1 MKLPFSKRDKS
12 KVARS
17 SLAGRRL
24 SLLILFLLLVGTVV
38 LIIAANV
45 GDLVPVF
52 HRQAPYVTLALTFG
66 AVVAASELTSRYT
79 DEPTQALVSS
89 AGVLY
94 CLLNGLVSALVYGL
108 LVRYGKSILPGIA
121 KDRLMMS
128 VAAGFGAMAL
138 LRSKF
143 FTLRTAAGEDIS
155 IGPDAA
161 VQAFLDAADR
171 SVDRVRAERRL
182 RLVVEWAQQIKPP
195 EAGADFIEV
204 SLAAFQNLSNEEK
217 KAFRKIIDDLSSR
230 PYTPELKLQAIS
242 YGLLGLSGERIFK
255 EFMTSLKDYAPRSGP
270 PTPRTSK

>member
-1 MKLPFSKRDKS
+1 VQVRFSRRGES
-12 KVARS
+12 QGASR
-17 SLAGRRL
+17 SLAGRRF
-24 SLLILFLLLVGTVV
+24 SLLILSLLLIGAAA
-38 LIIAANV
+38 LIIAANAI
-45 GDLVPVF
+45 DLDPVF
-52 HRQAPYVTLALTFG
+52 HRQGLYVGLALTFG
-66 AVVAASELTSRYT
+66 AAVAASELVSRYT
-79 DEPTQALVSS
+79 DEPMQALVSS
-89 AGVLY
+89 AGVVY

-143 FTLRTAAGEDIS
+143 FTLRTPAGEDIS

-161 VQAFLDAADR
+161 IQSFLDAADR

-204 SLAAFQNLSNEEK
+204 SLAAFQNLSTEEK
-217 KAFRKIIDDLSSR
+217 KEFRGIIDDLSKK

-242 YGLLGLSGERIFK
+242 YGLLRLSGERIFK
-255 EFMTSLKDYAPRSGP
+255 EFMTSLKDYAPRSSP
-270 PTPRTSK
+270 RSPRTPK